1 VAVTVSTLVLA
12 CAGLGLGRAAE
23 SPDLAA
29 IQKLAAG
36 NHWAAAESLSAA
48 TVIRIER
55 TPPADSLALAQ
66 VLAAYSNARWMQRKI
81 ADAKA
86 IDAIERAIGIRARL
100 EGPDHVPSGWHA
112 LAGRILRNQGRLD
125 RALDHAFTTVTLA
138 SHGPE
143 PRDSLEIDAR
153 RLLASVYRFRL
164 EFPAAIAQYETT
176 LVIAD
181 RYYGEDGV
189 RTAEVLTDIGGT
201 LKEAAQVDR
210 ARAVLQRAIRIYE
223 QHPGTMLGSYA
234 VTLNNLSGLERDEG
248 NLAESMDL
256 MRRAYEV
263 SSRNAGEGAFET
275 ALYKVNLAIRL
286 ILLDDNAGGAELLR
300 QCVPAFSA
308 HYGATHENTLEIRTS
323 LANALANAGDTT
335 GAFAQ
340 LDTVGA
346 GFRSR
351 SGPRSPEESFA
362 RITRATLLI
371 ARGQT
376 LEARALLVALLPLET
391 DSTDTDGGRRGEIC
405 EKLFDTCRG
414 HADAAT
420 MDSTLQRLATL
431 EAGTAVR
438 RTSYWLPVLTSRAL
452 AEGRLGRADAAWTDA
467 LEAERLARMHL
478 ELNTQALPD
487 RRALGLQNLV
497 GQPLDLVLAFARSD
511 DPAEVRI
518 AWDRLVRWRGLVRDV
533 VAARRPPLAAGAD
546 TALIGAHDRW
556 VAAQRRYARLV
567 VSEST
572 QPAPD
577 QLETARLDAEEAER
591 RWTHALGPRA
601 PLRDSVSL
609 AAVLAR
615 LPKGEAL
622 FSYAEVRVG
631 TEEPRLMAF
640 VGTSGEEPHLI
651 DLGAVRTVAS
661 RVLPWRAAIASSP
674 RAGYVGEE
682 TAERESRLLGELA
695 RSGVWDPLV
704 RVAPGAFQFD
714 VVGDGL
720 VADLPWLAFPGEGAK
735 YLAES
740 GITVRTLGSEREL
753 LRAPTAPT
761 GTGLLAMGDP
771 DFGGAPQLAAATR
784 GNVTHCVRLR
794 PLTLAP
800 LPGARVEAQEAADLW
815 QTKGGKNRGAAI
827 LLLGAAATEDAFRRR
842 AVGRRVIHLATHGVV
857 VDDSCGAA
865 IGGTRGVGG
874 VSAVSASPSD
884 ATPVASPVKASAP
897 SGLLPRRVWLAF
909 AGAGASTPPGDG
921 GNDGLLTAEEVTTL
935 DLRGVEWVV
944 LSACHSAAGESWPH
958 EEALGMERAFHLAGA
973 RSVIA
978 SNWAVDDASTREW
991 MRALYSARQ
1000 AQGGDAAIAAGA
1012 ADRAVLAS
1020 RRKSK
1025 RTTHPFYWAAFT
1037 THGE

>member
-1 VAVTVSTLVLA
+1 VIVSILALVF
-12 CAGLGLGRAAE
+12 AGAGLGRAAE

-29 IQKLAAG
+29 IQKLAAASR
-36 NHWAAAESLSAA
+36 WAAAESLSAA

-55 TPPADSLALAQ
+55 TPPADSLLLAQ

-81 ADAKA
+81 ADARA
-86 IDAIERAIGIRARL
+86 IDAIERAIGIRARR
-100 EGPDHVPSGWHA
+100 EGPDQVPSGWHA

-125 RALDHAFTTVTLA
+125 GALDHARGAVALA
-138 SHGPE
+138 SRGPE

-164 EFPAAIAQYETT
+164 EFSAAIAQYETT

-181 RYYGEDGV
+181 RSYGANGL
-189 RTAEVLTDIGGT
+189 RTAEVLTDFGGT

-210 ARAVLQRAIRIYE
+210 ARAILQRAIRIYE
-223 QHPGTMLGSYA
+223 QHPGAMLGSYA
-234 VTLNNLSGLERDEG
+234 VTLNHLSGLERDEG

-256 MRRAYEV
+256 MRRACEV
-263 SSRNAGEGAFET
+263 SSRNVGENAFET

-286 ILLDDNAGGAELLR
+286 ILLDDNAGAAELLR
-300 QCVPAFSA
+300 QCVPTFSA
-308 HYGATHENTLEIRTS
+308 HYGATHENTLQIRTT

-340 LDTVGA
+340 LDSVDA
-346 GFRSR
+346 GFRAR
-351 SGPRSPEESFA
+351 SGPRSTEQSFA
-362 RITRATLLI
+362 GTARASLLI
-371 ARGQT
+371 ARGRT
-376 LEARALLVALLPLET
+376 LAARALLNALFPLET

-420 MDSTLQRLATL
+420 MDSTLQRLASL

-467 LEAERLARMHL
+467 LEAERLARLHL
-478 ELNTQALPD
+478 ELNAQALPD
-487 RRALGLQNLV
+487 RRALGLQSLV

-511 DPAEVRI
+511 DPAQVRT

-533 VAARRPPLAAGAD
+533 VAARRRPLAAGAD

-572 QPAPD
+572 EPAPD
-577 QLETARLDAEEAER
+577 RLEAARLEAEEAER

-601 PLRDSVSL
+601 PHRDSVSL

-622 FSYAEVRVG
+622 FSYAQVRVG

-640 VGTSGEEPHLI
+640 VGTSGDEPRLL
-651 DLGAVRTVAS
+651 DLGAVRTIES

-695 RSGVWDPLV
+695 RSSVWDPLV
-704 RVAPGAFQFD
+704 RLAPGASQID
-714 VVGDGL
+714 VVGDGV
-720 VADLPWLAFPGEGAK
+720 VADLPWLAFPGEGPK

-740 GITVRTLGSEREL
+740 AITVRALGSEREL

-761 GTGLLAMGDP
+761 GAGLLAMGDP
-771 DFGGAPQLAAATR
+771 DFGAAQGAPPLAAATR

-794 PLTLAP
+794 PLTMAP
-800 LPGARVEAQEAADLW
+800 LPGARIEAQEAAGLW
-815 QTKGGKNRGAAI
+815 HTKGGKNPGVAT
-827 LLLGAAATEDAFRRR
+827 LLLGSAATEEAFRRQ
-842 AVGRRVIHLATHGVV
+842 AGGRRVIHLATYGVV
-857 VDDSCGAA
+857 VDDSCGTAA
-865 IGGTRGVGG
+865 AGTRVGG

-884 ATPVASPVKASAP
+884 ATPIARPVKANAP
-897 SGLLPRRVWLAF
+897 SGLLPRRVWVAF
-909 AGAGASTPPGDG
+909 AGAGASTPPADE

-978 SNWAVDDASTREW
+978 SSWAVDDASTREW

-1012 ADRAVLAS
+1012 ADRVVLAE